1 MENGKKGNRSGF
13 RQPLHRLLVKLY
25 CSTVF
30 MFKNFGKVLPLILLS
45 LKRLFRRN
53 KYIFHLATPTH
64 TNIGDQ
70 MIVFAMEKWCKK
82 YLSEYTYIEYDDSIY
97 KDWAYF
103 DFLRLV
109 VKKKDLIFL
118 RGGGSVGDWYIGY
131 EYFVRYVLKCYPN
144 NKIVMFPQSIR
155 FSSTPEGEREKEFT
169 ARAYDAH
176 PDFTLYARD
185 ETSFA
190 LANEMF
196 CRVKAR
202 LCPDIAMFLFN
213 NYQPKRYERNGLF
226 LCLRKDAENYYS
238 DALLNN
244 MTETLKKKY
253 KVTLGDTGAA
263 YSISAAQRRAA
274 IEELLS
280 LFSASMVSVTD
291 RFHGVIAA
299 VLTGTP
305 CVVLRSADHKIVS
318 GLQWFKDLDFV
329 FYAETVED
337 VPGLIEKALQ
347 CEQPQ
352 ASDFSEH
359 FDRLFEEIANG

>member
-1 MENGKKGNRSGF
+1 MENRKNSNSSGF

-30 MFKNFGKVLPLILLS
+30 MFKNFSKVLPVFSLS

-53 KYIFHLATPTH
+53 KYVFHLATPTH

-70 MIVFAMEKWCKK
+70 MIVFGMENWCKK
-82 YLSEYTYIEYDDSIY
+82 YLSEYTYMEYDDSIY

-103 DFLRLV
+103 DILKLV
-109 VKKKDLIFL
+109 VKKKDLILL

-131 EYFVRYVLKCYPN
+131 EYFIRYVLKCYPN

-155 FSSTPEGEREKEFT
+155 FSSTPEGEREKELT

-185 ETSFA
+185 ESSFA
-190 LANEMF
+190 LATEMF
-196 CRVKAR
+196 HRVKVR
-202 LCPDIAMFLFN
+202 LCPDIAMFLVN
-213 NYQPKRYERNGLF
+213 SYQPQSYERNGVF
-226 LCLRKDAENYYS
+226 LCLRKDAEKFYS
-238 DALLNN
+238 DTQMKN
-244 MTETLKKKY
+244 MMDTLKQKY
-253 KVTLGDTGAA
+253 EISLGDTGAA
-263 YSISAAQRRAA
+263 YPVSATQRKTA
-274 IEELLS
+274 IDELLS
-280 LFSASMVSVTD
+280 LFSKSTVSVTD
-291 RFHGVIAA
+291 RFHGVITAA
-299 VLTGTP
+299 LTGTP

-318 GLQWFKDLDFV
+318 GMQWFKELDFV
-329 FYAETVED
+329 FYADTMED
-337 VPGLIEKALQ
+337 VPALIEKALQ

-352 ASDFSEH
+352 GPDFSEH